1 MGPGSRLR
9 EGRRN
14 RADVVRQEGKNETM
28 NIYVGNLSYDA
39 TDNDLQTAFSA
50 YGNVRTAQVVKDRE
64 TGRSRGFGFVEMDS
78 QAEAELAIRGL
89 NGTDL
94 RGRSLTVNQAKPP
107 AERGERRSGG
117 GGYGGGG
124 GGGYGGGGGRRY

>member
-1 MGPGSRLR
+1 M
-9 EGRRN
+9 
-14 RADVVRQEGKNETM
+14 ARQEGKNETM

-50 YGNVRTAQVVKDRE
+50 YGSVRTAQVVKDRE
-64 TGRSRGFGFVEMDS
+64 TGRSRGFGFVEMDN
-78 QAEAELAIRGL
+78 QAEAESAIRGL

-94 RGRSLTVNQAKPP
+94 RGRSLTVNQAKPQ
-107 AERGERRSGG
+107 AERSERR
-117 GGYGGGG
+117 GYS

>member
-1 MGPGSRLR
+1 
-9 EGRRN
+9 
-14 RADVVRQEGKNETM
+14 M

-50 YGNVRTAQVVKDRE
+50 FGNVRSAQVVKDRE
-64 TGRSRGFGFVEMDS
+64 TGRSRGFGFVEMDD
-78 QAEAELAIRGL
+78 QGEAEAAIRSL

-94 RGRSLTVNQAKPP
+94 RGRALTVNQAKPP
-107 AERGERRSGG
+107 AERGERRGGGGGSYGG

-124 GGGYGGGGGRRY
+124 GGGYGGGGGGGGRRY

>member
-1 MGPGSRLR
+1 
-9 EGRRN
+9 
-14 RADVVRQEGKNETM
+14 M